1 MREFALAILAAIA
14 TSGIAQTKTYEVKNG
29 DTLGGIAL
37 RFNVSQRE
45 LVKLNHLANSHKL
58 KLGQKLVIPKPQPK
72 VAKKPDVP
80 MPGQYKVRNGDHD
93 WAIAAK
99 FGIKPSQL
107 RAMNPNVDW
116 TRLQIG
122 QVLRVPVKGSA
133 KPMSGIAVKGAPSA
147 KLAAAKTTQKWGF
160 PTTAYRVVRGDNDWT
175 IAHRFGIG
183 LKKFKALNPTID
195 TAKLK
200 PGQYVRVPGTAGTV
214 AAASNVIR
222 SRYGVIA
229 KDAVIVRRGASTS
242 TERITTVESGT
253 PVSILDR
260 QNGWYKLKFPRGTV
274 GWVRGDMLKAS
285 KPPVMLA
292 SSVKR
297 SGGSSRDARRPVYA
311 SKTTKKRSGSSFGA
325 ATKFVYGDNGGGNGD
340 LVSNALG
347 MLGARYRYG
356 AASRSATDCSGL
368 VIQAAKGSG
377 IKLPRTSAAMS
388 KVGKSVSKSELK
400 PGDLVFFRTRG
411 SRVSHVGIY
420 QGNGK
425 FIHASSSKGRVTVSN
440 LNEGYYSRRYAG
452 AKRVAPSTSSK
463 KKTIKSDEPV
473 KEKEVPTKE
482 AAPKVETNE
491 VDPKTV
497 KNPDTINP

>member
-14 TSGIAQTKTYEVKNG
+14 ASGTAQTKTYEVQNG

-45 LVKLNHLANSHKL
+45 LVQLNHLANSHKL
-58 KLGQKLVIPKPQPK
+58 KLGQKLVVPNSHPRA
-72 VAKKPDVP
+72 AKKPTSTS
-80 MPGQYKVRNGDHD
+80 PGEYKVRNGDHD
-93 WAIAAK
+93 WAIATK

-107 RAMNPNVDW
+107 RAMNPSVDW
-116 TRLQIG
+116 TKLQIG
-122 QVLRVPVKGSA
+122 QVLRVPVKGIA
-133 KPMSGIAVKGAPSA
+133 KSSTVVASKGAPSA
-147 KLAAAKTTQKWGF
+147 KLAATKVTHKWGF
-160 PTTAYRVVRGDNDWT
+160 PTTAYRVVKGDNDWT

-183 LKKFKALNPTID
+183 LKKFKGLNPTID

-229 KDAVIVRRGASTS
+229 KDAVIVRRGASTD
-242 TERITTVESGT
+242 TDRLTTVDRGT
-253 PVSILDR
+253 QVSILDR

-297 SGGSSRDARRPVYA
+297 SGASSRDSRRPVYA
-311 SKTTKKRSGSSFGA
+311 SNKTHKKGSGALGA
-325 ATKFVYGDNGGGNGD
+325 ASKFVYGDNGGGNGD

-356 AASRSATDCSGL
+356 ASSRSATDCSGL

-388 KVGKSVSKSELK
+388 KVGKSVGKGELK

-420 QGNGK
+420 QGNGN

-440 LNEGYYSRRYAG
+440 LNDGYYSRRYAG
-452 AKRVAPSTSSK
+452 AKRIASSKSSK
-463 KKTIKSDEPV
+463 KTLKSDEPA
-473 KEKEVPTKE
+473 KEKETETKD
-482 AAPKVETNE
+482 AAPKVDSSEI
-491 VDPKTV
+491 DPKTA
-497 KNPDTINP
+497 KNPETINP

>member
-14 TSGIAQTKTYEVKNG
+14 TSGAAQTKSYEVKDG

-37 RFNVSQRE
+37 RFNVSQKE
-45 LVKLNHLANSHKL
+45 LVQLNRLTNSNKL
-58 KLGQKLVIPKPQPK
+58 KLGQKLVLPASQPK
-72 VAKKPDVP
+72 TIKKPAPV
-80 MPGQYKVRNGDHD
+80 GAGEYTVRNGDHD
-93 WAIAAK
+93 WAIATK

-107 RAMNPNVDW
+107 RAMNPGVDW
-116 TRLQIG
+116 TKLQIG
-122 QVLRVPVKGSA
+122 QVLRVPVKGIA
-133 KPMSGIAVKGAPSA
+133 KPATGVALKGAPSA
-147 KLAAAKTTQKWGF
+147 KLAGVKSGSAWGF
-160 PTTAYRVVRGDNDWT
+160 PTTAYRVVKGDNDWT

-183 LKKFKALNPTID
+183 LKKFKTLNPTID

-200 PGQYVRVPGTAGTV
+200 PGQYVRVPGTAGSV

-229 KDAVIVRRGASTS
+229 KDAVIVRRGASTD
-242 TERITTVESGT
+242 TERITMVDSGT
-253 PVSILDR
+253 AVNILDR
-260 QNGWYKLKFPRGTV
+260 QNGWYKLRFPRGTV

-292 SSVKR
+292 SNVKR
-297 SGGSSRDARRPVYA
+297 SGGSSRDSRKPVYA
-311 SKTTKKRSGSSFGA
+311 VNKSAKRTGALGA
-325 ATKFVYGDNGGGNGD
+325 ASKFVYGDNGAGNGD
-340 LVSNALG
+340 LVRNALG
-347 MLGARYRYG
+347 MIGARYRYG
-356 AASRSATDCSGL
+356 ASSRSATDCSGL

-388 KVGKSVSKSELK
+388 KVGKSVGKGELR

-420 QGNGK
+420 QGNGN

-452 AKRVAPSTSSK
+452 AKRVASSK
-463 KKTIKSDEPV
+463 STKKTLKSDEPV
-473 KEKEVPTKE
+473 KEKETSATN
-482 AAPKVETNE
+482 AAPKVESQD
-491 VDPKTV
+491 VDPKTA
-497 KNPDTINP
+497 KNPDKIDP